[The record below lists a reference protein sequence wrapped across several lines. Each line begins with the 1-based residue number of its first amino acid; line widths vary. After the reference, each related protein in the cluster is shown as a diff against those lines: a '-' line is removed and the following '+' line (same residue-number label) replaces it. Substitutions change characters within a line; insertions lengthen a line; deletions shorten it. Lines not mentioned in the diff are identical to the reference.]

1 MMESLNSLKLIVRRK
16 SLLDATCG
24 FSGFYHRQIFEI
36 QSLHFIKKK
45 SILSNIRS
53 QIFSHVELI
62 MVLIPLSL
70 QKKLITKN
78 RVQSAL

>member
-16 SLLDATCG
+16 SLLDTTCG
-24 FSGFYHRQIFEI
+24 FSGFYHRQIFGI

-53 QIFSHVELI
+53 QIFFTCGVDNGFDSV
-62 MVLIPLSL
+62 VLA
-70 QKKLITKN
+70 KKK
-78 RVQSAL
+78 